1 MNGSLPINIAEHENW
16 VRERSRPEGR
26 NTTLPACPWVRL
38 WTGCRH
44 FKRYSLPLTSRVLRE
59 KYWNLEKDPKA
70 LHLKICAMPLSMI
83 SAQTTYGFIVLY
95 NLYARMKK
103 KLDVDFF
110 FINTIVYSKNH
121 SREIWKR
128 SVDHPVYLPANRR
141 LFPYGTLSSVFK

>member
-44 FKRYSLPLTSRVLRE
+44 FKRYSLPFTSRVLRE

-83 SAQTTYGFIVLY
+83 SAQTNYGFIVLY

-103 KLDVDFF
+103 KLDVDFLEIPL
-110 FINTIVYSKNH
+110 FIQRITVE
-121 SREIWKR
+121 R
-128 SVDHPVYLPANRR
+128 
-141 LFPYGTLSSVFK
+141 YGKDQWIIQSISLQIGDCSLWYII